1 MTSMSSAPGGDAA
14 DQPPGR
20 RGYRLPAPTD
30 PVERVVIAWPT
41 MKRVDFW
48 RNHLGAARD
57 AFAIVA
63 RTLAEY
69 TDLVVVTDLGEARSA
84 AGWIG
89 GDVEVVELAIDDSWL
104 RDNGPLTLCHDDGSR
119 LALHC
124 GFNGWGSRLVPFD
137 ADAAVAA
144 DIADHL
150 GIAVQSAPFVLEG
163 GAVAGNGAG
172 TVVTTASCLLHPNR
186 NGEVDRST
194 VESWLADWLGA
205 EQVIWLP
212 AGLADDW
219 GTDGH
224 VDNLVCFTDERTV
237 LLQTTTDT
245 GDPDWHT
252 AAECRRLLADHD
264 IEVVEID
271 VLPHVQCFD
280 QLVEVPYLNHLVTTD
295 AVFVPLAGAAADR
308 EMVERIGASYPGRS
322 VVGVPG
328 TVLAY
333 GGGGLHSLACPI
345 PAASPTAPS

>member
-1 MTSMSSAPGGDAA
+1 
-14 DQPPGR
+14 
-20 RGYRLPAPTD
+20 
-30 PVERVVIAWPT
+30 
-41 MKRVDFW
+41 
-48 RNHLGAARD
+48 
-57 AFAIVA
+57 
-63 RTLAEY
+63 
-69 TDLVVVTDLGEARSA
+69 
-84 AGWIG
+84 
-89 GDVEVVELAIDDSWL
+89 VEVVELAIDDSWL

-271 VLPHVQCFD
+271 VLP
-280 QLVEVPYLNHLVTTD
+280 LVEAGNLVEPASYMNFAICNDIVVVPTYGTVHDDDGVAAIGDLFPGRATIGLPAD
-295 AVFVPLAGAAADR
+295 AVL
-308 EMVERIGASYPGRS
+308 S
-322 VVGVPG
+322 
-328 TVLAY
+328 
-333 GGGGLHSLACPI
+333 GGGSFHCASQHV
-345 PAASPTAPS
+345 PAKY